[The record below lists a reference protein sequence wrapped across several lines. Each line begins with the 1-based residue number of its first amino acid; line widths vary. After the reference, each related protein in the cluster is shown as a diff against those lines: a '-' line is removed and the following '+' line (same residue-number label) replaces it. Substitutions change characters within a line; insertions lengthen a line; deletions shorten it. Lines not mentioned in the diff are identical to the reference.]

1 VSSGFPKRSCSSNNV
16 GRDVEAHLA
25 VDLAGGRTTLRRQHV
40 GYPLHVTRGFYLDA
54 NRPDLLTLYLQSA
67 SGGLYAGDR
76 LALDI
81 SVGANAAFHLTTQ
94 AATVVHDGR
103 DIGSRQRQSIS
114 VESGAFCA
122 LASDP
127 YVLFPGAKLDLE
139 TVATVAEDA
148 ALFLADGFAI
158 HDPRDSGRT
167 FAQFTSRQ
175 CISRPDGRL
184 LLQDIGRI
192 DGDEL
197 RNGAVG
203 NMAAAATIFIVA
215 SPDKLPAM
223 AAMED
228 AADRLGCLAGA
239 SVAPNGAGQVMRI
252 LASDGGTLARAL
264 EAAFHVASRAALG
277 VDLARRRK

>member
-1 VSSGFPKRSCSSNNV
+1 MRFQPLSSFVFNP

-25 VDLAGGRTTLRRQHV
+25 VDWAGGRSTLRRQHV

-54 NRPDLLTLYLQSA
+54 DRLDLLTLYLQSA

-76 LALDI
+76 LSLDV

-103 DIGSRQRQSIS
+103 DTGSRQRQTLI

-127 YVLFPGAKLDLE
+127 YVLFPGADLSLE
-139 TVATVAEDA
+139 TSATVAEDA
-148 ALFLADGFAI
+148 VLFLADGFAV
-158 HDPRDSGRT
+158 HDPRVSGRA
-167 FAQFTSRQ
+167 FARFSSRQ
-175 CISRPDGRL
+175 RILRPDGRL
-184 LLQDIGRI
+184 LLQDMGSISGEAWR
-192 DGDEL
+192 D
-197 RNGAVG
+197 GAVG
-203 NMAAAATIFIVA
+203 GMAAAATVLMIA
-215 SPDKLPAM
+215 PPGKLPELS
-223 AAMED
+223 AMEE
-228 AADRLGCLAGA
+228 AVDRLGCLAGA
-239 SVAPNGAGQVMRI
+239 STAPNGAGQVMRI
-252 LASDGGTLARAL
+252 LAPDGGTLARGL